1 MNDPSPTL
9 AIPEPE
15 TAAAPPS
22 RRNPWPYVAV
32 FGYLVLAVA
41 VGILWFRPAKVPAPV
56 ADPTVALNARLTK
69 LEQLVAT
76 ASPVPDL
83 TTRVEA
89 LEQRSPPD
97 LSTLRARISNLEQ
110 HPPGD
115 TEPLTRR
122 IDALER
128 TLGRIDRIARVQA
141 AAVALSAGRPLGEI
155 PNAPAALARFAR
167 TAPPTEAALRLGFP
181 AAAEAALDAARPV
194 DTGQPFLDRVLA
206 RTENL
211 FTIRQGEHVVVGDAA
226 AGVLAKART
235 ALDAGDLGGTVA
247 TLAGLQG
254 GAAAAMSHWLADAT
268 ALRDARLALA
278 DLAAQ
283 P

>member
-9 AIPEPE
+9 TPTEPE
-15 TAAAPPS
+15 AVSRPV

-32 FGYLVLAVA
+32 VAYVLLAVA
-41 VGILWFRPAKVPAPV
+41 VGWLWVRPAKVPPAAP
-56 ADPTVALNARLTK
+56 DLTVALNARLTA
-69 LEQLVAT
+69 LEQRVAT

-115 TEPLTRR
+115 TEPLSRR

-128 TLGRIDRIARVQA
+128 TLGRADRVARVQA
-141 AAVALSAGRPLGEI
+141 AAMALNAGRPLGTI
-155 PNAPAALARFAR
+155 PNAPAALGRFA
-167 TAPPTEAALRLGFP
+167 TAAPPTEAALRLGFP

-206 RTENL
+206 RAENL
-211 FTIRQGEHVVVGDAA
+211 VTVRQGEHVLVGDAA
-226 AGVLAKART
+226 AGVLTKARM
-235 ALDAGDLGGTVA
+235 ALDAGDLDGTIA
-247 TLAGLQG
+247 ALAGLQG
-254 GAAAAMSHWLADAT
+254 GAAQAMSHWLADAT
-268 ALRDARLALA
+268 ALRDARAALA
-278 DLAAQ
+278 DMAAQ